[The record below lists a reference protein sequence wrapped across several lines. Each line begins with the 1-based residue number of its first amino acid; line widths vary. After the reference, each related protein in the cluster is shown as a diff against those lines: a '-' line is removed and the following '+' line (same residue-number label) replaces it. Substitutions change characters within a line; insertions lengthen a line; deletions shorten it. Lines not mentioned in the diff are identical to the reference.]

1 MDIPIARAE
10 HEEFRRTVN
19 AEFERMTAED
29 NRINKRLTTL
39 ENKQQPADSGVDGI
53 GAEAHRQYRAHEA
66 ASRR

>member
-1 MDIPIARAE
+1 MMDTPITRAE

-39 ENKQQPADSGVDGI
+39 ENNN
-53 GAEAHRQYRAHEA
+53 RQI
-66 ASRR
+66 